1 MQEVQ
6 TQNRIRRLPP
16 LLLIFLT
23 ILIDLIG
30 FGIVIPILPLYAES
44 PEFQASPAVIGWLM
58 GSYSLAQLIF
68 TPILGHWSDRIGR
81 RPVLLLSMLGTALG
95 FLGMGLANSLW
106 LLFVARIFDGITG
119 GNISTAQ
126 AYIADVTLPE
136 ERARG
141 MGLIGAG
148 FGLGFILGPAIGG
161 ELSRFGLAA
170 PFYFAAALAL
180 FNAISIYFLLP
191 ESLSEERRAQ
201 FRQSGQNSSRFHDL
215 TESLRQ
221 PHLRLLVLIYFVLT
235 LAFATYQPTFSLF
248 AKERYNYTPQQI
260 GRLFVYFGLIA
271 AIVQG
276 GLIGRLTKQFGERKL
291 LIAGLFVMLLASA
304 LVAEAANTTQLLLV
318 VGLLTIGSA
327 LTSSLLP
334 ALISQGAAA
343 ERQGSVLGVTQSV
356 GSLARFIGPAWG
368 FTVLGAFGLAAPFW
382 LCAAL
387 AALALILVLTRLD

>member
-6 TQNRIRRLPP
+6 PQNRISRMSP

-44 PEFQASPAVIGWLM
+44 SKFNASPAVIGWLM
-58 GSYSLAQLIF
+58 GCYSLAQLIF
-68 TPILGHWSDRIGR
+68 TPLLGRWSDRIGR
-81 RPVLLLSMLGTALG
+81 RPVLLLSMLGTSLG
-95 FLGMGLANSLW
+95 FLAMGLADSLW
-106 LLFVARIFDGITG
+106 LLFAARIFDGITG

-126 AYIADVTLPE
+126 AYIADVTPPE

-161 ELSRFGLAA
+161 ELSHFGLNA

-180 FNAISIYFLLP
+180 FNVISIYFLLP
-191 ESLSEERRAQ
+191 ESLTSERRAQ
-201 FRQSGQNSSRFHDL
+201 FRESAQTSSRFHEL
-215 TESLRQ
+215 TEALHRPELRM
-221 PHLRLLVLIYFVLT
+221 LVLIYFVLT

-248 AKERYNYTPQQI
+248 AKERYGYSPQQV

-271 AIVQG
+271 AVVQG
-276 GLIGRLTKQFGERKL
+276 GLIGRLTKQFGEKRL
-291 LIAGLFVMLLASA
+291 LIVGLVVMLISSA
-304 LVAEAANTTQLLLV
+304 LVGEVVSTTHLLIV

-334 ALISQGAAA
+334 ALISRRAAV
-343 ERQGSVLGVTQSV
+343 ERQGSTLGVTQSV

-368 FTVLGAFGLAAPFW
+368 FTMLGAFGLAAPFW
-382 LCAAL
+382 LSASL
-387 AALALILVLTRLD
+387 AAIALVLSLASLD

>member
-6 TQNRIRRLPP
+6 SQHRIRRTSP

-44 PEFQASPAVIGWLM
+44 SSFNASPSMIGWLM
-58 GSYSLAQLIF
+58 GCYSLAQLIF
-68 TPILGHWSDRIGR
+68 TPILGRWSDRIGR
-81 RPVLLLSMLGTALG
+81 RPVLLLSMLGTSLG
-95 FLGMGLANSLW
+95 FLMMGLAGSLW
-106 LLFVARIFDGITG
+106 MLFAARIFDGITG

-126 AYIADVTLPE
+126 AYIADVTPPE

-161 ELSRFGLAA
+161 ELSHFGLSA
-170 PFYFAAALAL
+170 PFYFAAVLAL
-180 FNAISIYFLLP
+180 FNVISIYFLLP
-191 ESLSEERRAQ
+191 ESLTPERRAQ
-201 FRQSGQNSSRFHDL
+201 FRESAHPRSRFHEL
-215 TESLRQ
+215 TEAVRLPELRM
-221 PHLRLLVLIYFVLT
+221 LVLIYFVLT

-248 AKERYNYTPQQI
+248 AKERFGYSPQQV

-276 GLIGRLTKQFGERKL
+276 GLIGKLTRQFGEKRL
-291 LIAGLFVMLLASA
+291 LMVGLIVMLISSA
-304 LVAEAANTTQLLLV
+304 LVGEAGSTTQLLIV

-334 ALISQGAAA
+334 ALISRRAAV
-343 ERQGSVLGVTQSV
+343 ERQGSTLGITQSV

-368 FTVLGAFGLAAPFW
+368 FTMLGTFGLAAPFW
-382 LCAAL
+382 LCASL
-387 AALALILVLTRLD
+387 AAVALVLTLASLD

>member
-6 TQNRIRRLPP
+6 PQNRISRMSP

-44 PEFQASPAVIGWLM
+44 SKFNASPSVIGWLM
-58 GSYSLAQLIF
+58 GCYSLAQLIF
-68 TPILGHWSDRIGR
+68 TPILGRWSDRIGR
-81 RPVLLLSMLGTALG
+81 RPVLLLSMLGTSLG
-95 FLGMGLANSLW
+95 FLAMGLADSLW

-126 AYIADVTLPE
+126 AYIADVTPPE

-161 ELSRFGLAA
+161 ELSHFGLNA

-180 FNAISIYFLLP
+180 FNVISIYFLLP
-191 ESLSEERRAQ
+191 ESLTPERRAQ
-201 FRQSGQNSSRFHDL
+201 FRESAQASSRFHEL
-215 TESLRQ
+215 TEALHRPELRM
-221 PHLRLLVLIYFVLT
+221 LVLIYFVLT

-248 AKERYNYTPQQI
+248 ARERYGYSPQQV

-271 AIVQG
+271 AVVQG
-276 GLIGRLTKQFGERKL
+276 GLIGRLTKQFGEKRL
-291 LIAGLFVMLLASA
+291 LIVGLLVMLISSA
-304 LVAEAANTTQLLLV
+304 LVGEVVSTTHLLIV

-334 ALISQGAAA
+334 ALISQRAAI
-343 ERQGSVLGVTQSV
+343 ERQGSTLGITQSV

-368 FTVLGAFGLAAPFW
+368 FSMLGAFGLAAPFW
-382 LCAAL
+382 LCASL
-387 AALALILVLTRLD
+387 AAVALVLSLASLD